1 MGFPSGLPAFWEE
14 PMDEIVLGGQTIPF
28 TLVRKRIKNIN
39 LHIQKDGSI
48 FVSAPARVPK
58 AYVLQVLHEKEA
70 FLLRTREALLRRQQ
84 QAPPPKAFVE
94 GETFRLLGRFY
105 TLKRVRTPG
114 VAAEGG
120 ALLCGPGDPKKLVPT
135 WLRKAGECVFQKAAN
150 TARERLLAQQFPL
163 PEGVQLRQRR
173 MVSRWG
179 SCNPA
184 RKAVTF
190 STRLLETPYPCIEAV
205 AMHEFSH
212 FLHADHSKAFYAVLE
227 RCMPDYRARAKIL
240 CEEAYRIFYNE

>member
-1 MGFPSGLPAFWEE
+1 
-14 PMDEIVLGGQTIPF
+14 MDEIVLGGQTIPF

-120 ALLCGPGDPKKLVPT
+120 ALLCGPGDPKKLVPA
-135 WLRKAGECVFQKAAN
+135 WLRKAGECVFQKPQ
-150 TARERLLAQQFPL
+150 TPR
-163 PEGVQLRQRR
+163 
-173 MVSRWG
+173 VSGFWPSSSR
-179 SCNPA
+179 C
-184 RKAVTF
+184 RKA
-190 STRLLETPYPCIEAV
+190 SSCGSA
-205 AMHEFSH
+205 AW
-212 FLHADHSKAFYAVLE
+212 
-227 RCMPDYRARAKIL
+227 CRAGAAAIPRG
-240 CEEAYRIFYNE
+240 RP